1 MAEPIG
7 VGSAIFNESRNWIM
21 PRVRSNCHQPQSAT
35 CFGGFRA
42 NILSKINLIGYIP
55 RSFYQR
61 RCGYSPYS
69 HPTLPACTSSTS
81 SQPPLFRR
89 HSFTVPKPLPQ
100 FHSLV
105 WRL

>member
-42 NILSKINLIGYIP
+42 NILSKINLISSI
-55 RSFYQR
+55 
-61 RCGYSPYS
+61 
-69 HPTLPACTSSTS
+69 CTKYLL
-81 SQPPLFRR
+81 QCCLDLRKAAGQMCLLFFAEFLRPVIVDLNPDIKVVQIT
-89 HSFTVPKPLPQ
+89 F
-100 FHSLV
+100 
-105 WRL
+105 